1 MSVMLFLV
9 KKYVLISLFATSFS
23 MSDNCSTICQEFH
36 TLSLKER
43 LRNAEA
49 QLEKKWNF
57 TLGEDEVELQKRQ
70 SSSPGRLI

>member
-1 MSVMLFLV
+1 MAIILGNQSICICACWGDLF
-9 KKYVLISLFATSFS
+9 KFKHADI
-23 MSDNCSTICQEFH
+23 
-36 TLSLKER
+36 KER
-43 LRNAEA
+43 IRNAEA